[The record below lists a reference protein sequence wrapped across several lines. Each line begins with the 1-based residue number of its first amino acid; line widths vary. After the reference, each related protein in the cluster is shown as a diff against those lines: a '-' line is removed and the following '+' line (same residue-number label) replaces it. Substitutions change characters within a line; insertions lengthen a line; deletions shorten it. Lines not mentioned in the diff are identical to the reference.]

1 MKIPQ
6 LVIASWLVLSAP
18 VALLA
23 AEPGKTLD
31 ELTASAEKGDAQAQ
45 YQLGQAYLRGRGA
58 PKAPAQALTFFKK
71 AADQGH
77 AEATGAI
84 GYFYAN
90 GLTVTKDL
98 AAAAEWFRLGAE
110 KGGAKAQL
118 NYGQALLNARGVNP
132 DEAEGMKWIDKAVA
146 QGLPQACAAKGEFFF
161 LARHGLP
168 KDYAKAREVLEKA
181 AAADLSSAHNVLGLI
196 YQEGLG
202 VPADLAKAEACFRKA
217 AEQGDPKGMSNLG
230 QLLGPDG
237 PDASKHVEALQWLL
251 LAQRANDPEAR
262 NILPAILRTRPPE
275 VVQKAEEFVK
285 EFKPR
290 PALEIER

>member
-6 LVIASWLVLSAP
+6 LVIASWLFLLAP
-18 VALLA
+18 VAVRA
-23 AEPGKTLD
+23 AEPGKPLD

-45 YQLGQAYLRGRGA
+45 YQLGQACLRGRGV
-58 PKAPAQALTFFKK
+58 PKAPAKALAFFKK

-90 GLTVTKDL
+90 GLTVPKDL
-98 AAAAEWFRLGAE
+98 AGAAEWFRQGAE

-161 LARHGLP
+161 LGSHGLP
-168 KDYAKAREVLEKA
+168 KDYAKAREILEKA
-181 AAADLSSAHNVLGLI
+181 AADDLASAHNMLGLI
-196 YQEGLG
+196 HQEGLG

-217 AEQGDPKGMSNLG
+217 AEQGDAKGMSYLG

-262 NILPAILRTRPPE
+262 NILHAILPTRPPE
-275 VVQKAEEFVK
+275 VVRKAEERAK

-290 PALEIER
+290 PVLETER